1 MRISDWSSYV
11 CSSDLSRIGPGH
23 VFDPAGTEQWDDM
36 AFDPSEV
43 GVDGRRPFR
52 PPALAENE
60 PRFEI
65 GPVKVAQLFDGQRLV
80 TELLFF
86 CRIVTARNPA
96 KLRFCFE
103 PGRLRAIGIASSR
116 DRVCQYG

>member
-43 GVDGRRPFR
+43 GVDGRRPCR
-52 PPALAENE
+52 TPDLAENE

-65 GPVKVAQLFDGQRLV
+65 GPLKVAQLFDGQRLV
-80 TELLFF
+80 PELLFL
-86 CRIVTARNPA
+86 RRHVTARNPG
-96 KLRFCFE
+96 KL
-103 PGRLRAIGIASSR
+103 PIRLELCRLHRSPARHPDRSSN
-116 DRVCQYG
+116 

>member
-1 MRISDWSSYV
+1 
-11 CSSDLSRIGPGH
+11 
-23 VFDPAGTEQWDDM
+23 M

-96 KLRFCFE
+96 KLRFFFE
-103 PGRLRAIGIASSR
+103 PGRLRGPPALQS
-116 DRVCQYG
+116 DRVSTGISDTRRVGKAGIRTCK